1 MKPLE
6 NKYFVATHEL
16 RPVPLAS
23 VIAEIFVCLM
33 RSLQSTAVGGG
44 RVTNNMINL

>member
-6 NKYFVATHEL
+6 NKSFVATHE
-16 RPVPLAS
+16 PGAVPLAS

-33 RSLQSTAVGGG
+33 RSLKSTVVERG
-44 RVTNNMINL
+44 RVTINMIDL